1 MNAYISVSGVVARI
15 EPVIPTQ
22 ADYGCTLNLTLR
34 PFSQGEINFT
44 MNGETYVVDNYPVNP
59 GDRVTIFYDANAPVP
74 LIYPPQYKAV
84 AVANSSYY
92 NYYLGEFY
100 NNFVSTDGRFQISNS
115 SPLNMILPNGQT
127 FYGALAGNTV
137 LVEYMA
143 ATRSIPAQIQPD
155 RIIVFCYH

>member
-1 MNAYISVSGVVARI
+1 MNAYISVSGIVARI

-34 PFSQGEINFT
+34 SFSQGEINFT
-44 MNGETYVVDNYPVNP
+44 MNG
-59 GDRVTIFYDANAPVP
+59 
-74 LIYPPQYKAV
+74 
-84 AVANSSYY
+84 
-92 NYYLGEFY
+92 
-100 NNFVSTDGRFQISNS
+100 FQISNS
-115 SPLNMILPNGQT
+115 APLNMILPNGQT

-137 LVEYMA
+137 LVEYTA